1 MILSLMMYVFGFTQL
16 SSIHLGHDRNFT
28 LLMYN
33 ENATRVRGQHEV
45 VIYKQNL
52 IRLFPQ
58 IDGNI
63 CAEDVLKTSELKG
76 KQISFTLEHTDETQ
90 NVESQHKWNV
100 IVDIQTSTKSNW
112 FKVTGKVQ
120 RNSKDDEEDW
130 KVRVALN

>member
-1 MILSLMMYVFGFTQL
+1 MYYPC
-16 SSIHLGHDRNFT
+16 N
-28 LLMYN
+28 
-33 ENATRVRGQHEV
+33 
-45 VIYKQNL
+45 
-52 IRLFPQ
+52 PQ

-76 KQISFTLEHTDETQ
+76 NQISFTLEHTDETQ

-112 FKVTGKVQ
+112 FKVNGRVQ

-130 KVRVALN
+130 KVR

>member
-1 MILSLMMYVFGFTQL
+1 MQIKP
-16 SSIHLGHDRNFT
+16 NP
-28 LLMYN
+28 
-33 ENATRVRGQHEV
+33 
-45 VIYKQNL
+45 
-52 IRLFPQ
+52 IRSFIQ

-130 KVRVALN
+130 KVRVVLK